1 VSSGLGIVEGG
12 GEGSG
17 KPDALV
23 ELANGEQAGV
33 AGDTRCAHWRVG
45 RGDHST
51 RSMRMTVLTQNTPD
65 QTSNSPNL
73 EPYS

>member
-1 VSSGLGIVEGG
+1 VSSGRGIVEGG

-33 AGDTRCAHWRVG
+33 AGQLARRWLHHHWRAEEG
-45 RGDHST
+45 
-51 RSMRMTVLTQNTPD
+51 
-65 QTSNSPNL
+65 
-73 EPYS
+73 